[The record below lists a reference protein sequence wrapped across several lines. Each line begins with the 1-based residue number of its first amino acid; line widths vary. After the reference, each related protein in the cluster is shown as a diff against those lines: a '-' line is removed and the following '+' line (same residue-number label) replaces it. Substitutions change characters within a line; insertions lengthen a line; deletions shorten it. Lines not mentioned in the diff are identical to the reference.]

1 MKARD
6 YGEAREERELGRGR
20 RKRRKSEE
28 ESARKIERRLT
39 QSEGKKGGGVLES
52 REKHTLL
59 PLGTSSPSHS
69 MHPPP
74 LTTHRSLPWTVPVG
88 EGMCCSL
95 SKPLSPFSRHSRV
108 TGDGSVLPRAGGGAG
123 ALTPGT
129 TRVGHEPPRAPVQHS
144 SCVKG
149 SVSGERARI
158 RQSQQIICP
167 QVRPHIISQDSDTSP
182 LSV

>member
-69 MHPPP
+69 MRPPP

-108 TGDGSVLPRAGGGAG
+108 TGDGSVLPRAGGGLERSLPG
-123 ALTPGT
+123 PPAL
-129 TRVGHEPPRAPVQHS
+129 VM
-144 SCVKG
+144 
-149 SVSGERARI
+149 
-158 RQSQQIICP
+158 
-167 QVRPHIISQDSDTSP
+167 SP
-182 LSV
+182 LAPPFSTVHV